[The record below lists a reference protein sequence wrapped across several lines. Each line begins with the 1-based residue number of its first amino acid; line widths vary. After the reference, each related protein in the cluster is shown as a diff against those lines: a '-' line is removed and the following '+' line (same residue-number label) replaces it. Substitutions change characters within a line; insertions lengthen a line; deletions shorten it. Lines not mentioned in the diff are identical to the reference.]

1 MLRNSNR
8 YEAHAHQCVRSNDA
22 VLMPLTGLSTSE
34 KPAFWTPIQR
44 IGASGAIP

>member
-8 YEAHAHQCVRSNDA
+8 HEAHAYQGVRSNDA
-22 VLMPLTGLSTSE
+22 VLKPLTGLSTSE

>member
-1 MLRNSNR
+1 MMLTINR
-8 YEAHAHQCVRSNDA
+8 HEAHAYQSVRSNDA

-44 IGASGAIP
+44 IGASGVVP